1 MIGEELIDD
10 RLPHGWDFEDVP
22 LDGSI
27 KLGQINADVDDI
39 TATNFVDVSKIN
51 LPKMKMKMKKS
62 SISLSTFSKFH
73 THVYH
78 LFY

>member
-10 RLPHGWDFEDVP
+10 LLPHGWDFEDVP

-39 TATNFVDVSKIN
+39 AATNFVDVSKIN